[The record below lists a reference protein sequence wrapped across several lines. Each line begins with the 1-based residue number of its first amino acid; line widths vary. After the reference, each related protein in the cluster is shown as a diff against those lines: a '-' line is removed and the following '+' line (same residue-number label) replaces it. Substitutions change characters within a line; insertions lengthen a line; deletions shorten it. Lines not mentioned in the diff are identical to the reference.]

1 MSFSSTKIQHTI
13 FRSKTFSRENT
24 LVFQEKRKIVKKLD
38 SWSLRTNLNEYQ
50 YQQVSNAR

>member
-13 FRSKTFSRENT
+13 LRSKTFSRENT